1 MSNYLIQQIA
11 EYTGHIF
18 SSAQSNDVLMYQT
31 QNSNSIWIGPSNS
44 TTPMQIKN
52 DGSLVVTNITA
63 SGTITAK
70 TINANTITTGSLPLA
85 QGGTGATGVTGTG
98 LNVLNSN
105 AVFNVLSNIG
115 TLSNAG
121 AIYTSNIF
129 SSYATVSNLTIP
141 TSVTFPTNF
150 SINTGTTGTLTTS
163 NPSII
168 GGTHSNGT
176 FNNGSFQ
183 GTLIGN
189 ATTAGTCTGN
199 AATATTLVAN
209 PTLTGTVTAGTF
221 SGLGTGITG
230 LNQTNLAPGS
240 FTGTGG
246 IVCSNAPTFV
256 GTVTANTF
264 VGSLTGNAATATT
277 STTAGTC
284 TGNAATA
291 TTLVANP
298 TLTGTVTAGTFSGA
312 HSGSGTGITGL
323 NQTNLAP
330 GSFTGTGGLVC
341 SNAPTFVGTV
351 TAGTF
356 SGAHIGSGASLT
368 NIPSTAIVLPTT
380 NCTLS
385 TPYNIVL
392 TTGYSSAGTG
402 PFTFNLGQYINLSG
416 WYIPYSYYVSI
427 YTYNTQVQA
436 IYQINIAA
444 PVSTVNYYIESS
456 NCIRA
461 VNAPYVLPCSMSGT
475 ILTLSNLPGQNG
487 TIFIRPVY

>member
-221 SGLGTGITG
+221 SG
-230 LNQTNLAPGS
+230 
-240 FTGTGG
+240 
-246 IVCSNAPTFV
+246 
-256 GTVTANTF
+256 
-264 VGSLTGNAATATT
+264 
-277 STTAGTC
+277 
-284 TGNAATA
+284 
-291 TTLVANP
+291 
-298 TLTGTVTAGTFSGA
+298 A